1 MKRAFWNIVLVIS
14 VGILVISCGQNKEEK
29 GKNPFLS
36 KTEIAE
42 KKIDT
47 LAEQTAATDST
58 SIQSNDMTS
67 GAAVVNHY
75 DTLRKFIRTADL
87 NFKVKNVYNA
97 THKIEDLT
105 KSFGGFV
112 TESALSNDIQSINTK
127 EISNDSSV
135 VISEYV
141 ITSALTLRMPQ
152 NNLDTFL
159 RSLTPLVEF
168 INKRI
173 VTANDI
179 HIDMLKTQLEQL
191 RNQNFADETSEIKT
205 KSTNTRLAA
214 LHAQADADAAKIDRL
229 IMLDQ
234 IEYSTVNISIYQ
246 DFQIRYDMIANR
258 DTKRFEPSFGYR
270 LMESLKIGFVIIEE
284 LFLFAIKLWG
294 LVVFGFGI
302 YFLAMFIYRKTKK
315 G

>member
-1 MKRAFWNIVLVIS
+1 MKRTFWNIAVVITIS
-14 VGILVISCGQNKEEK
+14 LFAFSCGQSSDKNKAR
-29 GKNPFLS
+29 LS
-36 KTEIAE
+36 EISSHQDKDKAMEAE
-42 KKIDT
+42 
-47 LAEQTAATDST
+47 ASPATAD
-58 SIQSNDMTS
+58 SIQSSDMSS

-112 TESALSNDIQSINTK
+112 TESALNNDIRSANTK

-135 VISEYV
+135 VISEYT
-141 ITSALTLRMPQ
+141 ITSNLTLRVPQ

-179 HIDMLKTQLEQL
+179 HIDILKTQLEQL
-191 RNQNFADETSEIKT
+191 RNQNFADETSQIKT

-214 LHAQADADAAKIDRL
+214 LRAQADADAAKIDRL

-234 IEYSTVNISIYQ
+234 IEFSTVNISIYQ
-246 DFQIRYDMIANR
+246 DSQIRYDMIANR

-302 YFLAMFIYRKTKK
+302 FFLVMFIYRKTKK

>member
-1 MKRAFWNIVLVIS
+1 MKRLFWNIAVVIT
-14 VGILVISCGQNKEEK
+14 VGLFVISCGQSKEEK

-36 KTEIAE
+36 KTEKAD
-42 KKIDT
+42 KKMDV
-47 LAEQTAATDST
+47 LAEQTATADST
-58 SIQSNDMTS
+58 SIQSRDMSS

-112 TESALSNDIQSINTK
+112 TESALSNDIRSANTK

-135 VISEYV
+135 VISEYT
-141 ITSALTLRMPQ
+141 ITSNLTLRVPQ

-179 HIDMLKTQLEQL
+179 HIDILKTQLEQL
-191 RNQNFADETSEIKT
+191 RNQNFADETSQIKT

-214 LHAQADADAAKIDRL
+214 LRAQADADAAKIDRL
-229 IMLDQ
+229 IMFDQ

-246 DFQIRYDMIANR
+246 DSQIRYDMIANQ

-302 YFLAMFIYRKTKK
+302 FFLVMFIYRKTKK

>member
-1 MKRAFWNIVLVIS
+1 MKRLFWNIVLVIT
-14 VGILVISCGQNKEEK
+14 VGLFVISCGQSKEEK

-36 KTEIAE
+36 KTEKAD
-42 KKIDT
+42 KKMDV
-47 LAEQTAATDST
+47 LAEQTAAADST
-58 SIQSNDMTS
+58 SIQSSDMSS

-112 TESALSNDIQSINTK
+112 TESALSNDIRSANTK

-135 VISEYV
+135 VISEYS
-141 ITSALTLRMPQ
+141 ITSNLTLRVPQ

-179 HIDMLKTQLEQL
+179 HIDILKTQLEQL
-191 RNQNFADETSEIKT
+191 RNQNFADETSQIKI

-214 LHAQADADAAKIDRL
+214 LRAQADADAAKIDRL

-234 IEYSTVNISIYQ
+234 IEFSTVNISIYQ
-246 DFQIRYDMIANR
+246 DSQIRYDMIANR

-294 LVVFGFGI
+294 LVVFGFGV

>member
-1 MKRAFWNIVLVIS
+1 MKRIFWNIILVIT
-14 VGILVISCGQNKEEK
+14 VGISVISCGPNKEEK
-29 GKNPFLS
+29 SKSPLFS
-36 KTEIAE
+36 KTEKSD
-42 KKIDT
+42 KKTEVMD
-47 LAEQTAATDST
+47 EQTVASDSI
-58 SIQSNDMTS
+58 SFQSSDMSS

-97 THKIEDLT
+97 THRIEDLT

-112 TESALSNDIQSINTK
+112 TESALNNEIRSTDTK

-141 ITSALTLRMPQ
+141 ITSALTLRVPQ

-179 HIDMLKTQLEQL
+179 HIDLLKTQLDQL
-191 RNQNFADETSEIKT
+191 RNQNFVDETSQIKT

-214 LHAQADADAAKIDRL
+214 LQVQADADAAKIDRL
-229 IMLDQ
+229 IMLDK
-234 IEYSTVNISIYQ
+234 IEYSTVNIAIYQ
-246 DFQIRYDMIANR
+246 DSQIRYDMIANR
-258 DTKRFEPSFGYR
+258 DTKRFDPSFGTR
-270 LMESLKIGFVIIEE
+270 LMESLEIGFIIIEE
-284 LFLFAIKLWG
+284 LFLLAIKLWG
-294 LVVFGFGI
+294 LVVTGFGI

-315 G
+315 E